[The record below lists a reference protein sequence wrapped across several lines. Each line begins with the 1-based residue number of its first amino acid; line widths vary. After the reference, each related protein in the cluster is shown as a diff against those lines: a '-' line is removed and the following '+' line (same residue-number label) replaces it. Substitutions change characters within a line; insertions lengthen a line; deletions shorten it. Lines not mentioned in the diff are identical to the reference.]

1 MEFKRRHWPGLEERE
16 YRISQGHDSA
26 AALVVDG
33 EVVAAVAQERIS
45 RRKHTGEFPH
55 GAIESCLEQAGMQA
69 SEVDAVVHSFDY
81 QPYRTMYAL
90 DPISSECYREV
101 LSREAFAKHAQKALP
116 ELRTEQIGHLDHH
129 LAHAASAYYT
139 SGWEECLVAVIDR
152 SEEHTSEL
160 QSLV

>member
-1 MEFKRRHWPGLEERE
+1 MRIIGVSGIEGTMDFKRRHWPGLQERE

-45 RRKHTGEFPH
+45 RRKHTGEFPQ
-55 GAIESCLEQAGMQA
+55 GAIESCVEQAGMKA

-90 DPISSECYREV
+90 DPISSE
-101 LSREAFAKHAQKALP
+101 
-116 ELRTEQIGHLDHH
+116 
-129 LAHAASAYYT
+129 
-139 SGWEECLVAVIDR
+139 
-152 SEEHTSEL
+152 
-160 QSLV
+160 